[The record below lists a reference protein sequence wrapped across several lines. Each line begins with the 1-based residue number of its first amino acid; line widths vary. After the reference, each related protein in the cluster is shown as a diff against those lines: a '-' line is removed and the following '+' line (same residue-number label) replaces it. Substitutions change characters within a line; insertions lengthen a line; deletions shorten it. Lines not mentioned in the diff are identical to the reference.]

1 MKVGIFDS
9 GIGGL
14 TVLKR
19 IIEKYPNNEY
29 IYYGDTLNVPYG
41 TKTIN
46 ELKQLS
52 SNDVEFLIS
61 KNVDIIIIACGT
73 ISSNCIDYLNNKY
86 NIPIYDIINPTI
98 KHLNNSNYNNIGIIA
113 TDRTIDSHIFKK
125 NLNNKLV
132 YEIKTSKLA
141 SLIENN
147 QLKDINNILDEY
159 LSPYKD
165 KLDLLV
171 LGCTHYPIIKDIIS
185 NYFNNKVDILEMND
199 MLLDKVSNGNNLNVD
214 IYYSKLDDL
223 VIKNTKRIL
232 KIDNINI
239 HQK

>member
-125 NLNNKLV
+125 NLNNKFV

-185 NYFNNKVDILEMND
+185 NYFNNKIDILEMSD

-214 IYYSKLDDL
+214 IYYSKLDNL

-239 HQK
+239 YQK